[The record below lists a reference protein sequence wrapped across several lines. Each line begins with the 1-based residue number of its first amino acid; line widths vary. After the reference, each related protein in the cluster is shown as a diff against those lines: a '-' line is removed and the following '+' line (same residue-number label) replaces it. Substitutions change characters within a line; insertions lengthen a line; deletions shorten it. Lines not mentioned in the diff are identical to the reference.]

1 MENVQPAVVAQSL
14 VERRGMI
21 NRRAGY
27 ISISCVATLL
37 CLAIGCC
44 KPAEVNIDHEAVGKW
59 KTKDGVAVA
68 FYEDGVAA
76 VNGNKVH
83 WRPIDASSVRVEDE
97 KEVGEFVISKKSDGS
112 MAGVFEF
119 GGTQMTQSLFGVD
132 MTYVKVVR
140 K

>member
-1 MENVQPAVVAQSL
+1 
-14 VERRGMI
+14 MI
-21 NRRAGY
+21 KRRAG
-27 ISISCVATLL
+27 SITIACA
-37 CLAIGCC
+37 AIFLFLVVGCC
-44 KPAEVNIDHEAVGKW
+44 KPTEVDIDHEAVGKW

-68 FYEDGVAA
+68 FYEDGIAA

-112 MAGVFEF
+112 MVGVFEF
-119 GGTQMTQSLFGVD
+119 AGTQMTQNLFGVD